1 MRTKYGAVRTWSE
14 LTQRYYASKAEAKRG
29 EELHLLQLAGGIS
42 HLEYQVKF
50 ILCDDPGWKESI
62 RVDFIYTENGKT
74 VLEDTKGKLM
84 ADFKAKR
91 SWLRQL
97 TGKEIILTK

>member
-1 MRTKYGAVRTWSE
+1 MSNKYGARRTYSQLAGRWFD
-14 LTQRYYASKAEAKRG
+14 SKAECLRG
-29 EELHLLQLAGGIS
+29 EELHLLQMAGGIS

>member
-1 MRTKYGAVRTWSE
+1 MRSKYGNVRTYSTLCSRWFS
-14 LTQRYYASKAEAKRG
+14 SKAEARRG
-29 EELHLLQLAGGIS
+29 EELALLQKAGEIS

-50 ILCDDPGWKESI
+50 QLCDDPGWKESI
-62 RVDFIYTENGKT
+62 TVDFLYKENGKI

-97 TGKEIILTK
+97 TGQEIKLSK